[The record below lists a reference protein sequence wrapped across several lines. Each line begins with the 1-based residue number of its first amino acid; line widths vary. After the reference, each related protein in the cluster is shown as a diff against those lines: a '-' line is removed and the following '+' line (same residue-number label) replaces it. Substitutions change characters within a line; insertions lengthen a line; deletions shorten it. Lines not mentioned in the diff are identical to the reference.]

1 MTTENPEYNY
11 RGQLNNYVFNSVVE
25 GEKREKTL
33 LEYLCRKNII
43 LNKTSK
49 YKHYDF
55 TFSKNKHI
63 LLEFKSINYSINT
76 FENVFI
82 GFDKLLFYFYK
93 QYKNP
98 DVVFILIYGFYEKI
112 DGDLKIKY
120 RYDVINVKVYL
131 FEYSKRLLQNK
142 KHINIPTNTLKPLK
156 HLITALRETSLNNT
170 TNDFLKHLE
179 ILENPES

>member
-63 LLEFKSINYSINT
+63 LLEFKSIN
-76 FENVFI
+76 
-82 GFDKLLFYFYK
+82 
-93 QYKNP
+93 KNP